1 MFSKNLILAGIL
13 AASLAS
19 ANTLLSTQQEDTIY
33 SLPESVE
40 ITNTRS
46 LRAIPEPTEMD
57 DATTWTSPTHE
68 TNPSAASTRTYRMK
82 PYEGIAGSPKYASQC
97 NHIGQE
103 GGAEAAHGSQ
113 LLNLDV
119 IVSLGVDSIQACCN
133 ACARTKLC
141 IAFTFRPL
149 LCVLARLKD
158 DKVAGQPGLND
169 LLSLTNV

>member
-1 MFSKNLILAGIL
+1 
-13 AASLAS
+13 
-19 ANTLLSTQQEDTIY
+19 
-33 SLPESVE
+33 
-40 ITNTRS
+40 
-46 LRAIPEPTEMD
+46 MD